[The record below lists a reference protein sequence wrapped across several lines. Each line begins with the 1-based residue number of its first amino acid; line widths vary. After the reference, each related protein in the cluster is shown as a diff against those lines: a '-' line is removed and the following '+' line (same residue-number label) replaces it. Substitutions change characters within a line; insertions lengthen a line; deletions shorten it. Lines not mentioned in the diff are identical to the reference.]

1 MAFKMKKSPI
11 NRKVKD
17 FTSPI
22 DMRSPMKSD
31 ALVESVTK
39 GQKVVKGAKLLG
51 ANLPSVVKPLAG
63 APASIAAG
71 VITPISTGEDL
82 TPSEVFNKKRTELEN
97 KKSKFGYFDPDL
109 GKTIYLN
116 RFVQNPDM
124 GEYESLNDPNYGM
137 IRLTNDELE
146 KLVKQKQQEIK
157 NQKINAMRDY
167 AKRQKDAE
175 QKTKEFYAG
184 LASKVFK

>member
-1 MAFKMKKSPI
+1 MAFKMKRSPI

-31 ALVESVTK
+31 ALVEGITK

-51 ANLPSVVKPLAG
+51 ANLPSVVKPIAG

-97 KKSKFGYFDPDL
+97 KKSKFGYYDPAL
-109 GKTIYLN
+109 GKTVYLN

-146 KLVKQKQQEIK
+146 KLVKQKQNE
-157 NQKINAMRDY
+157 INAQTIKAMQSY
-167 AKRQKDAE
+167 IKKQEEKK
-175 QKTKEFYAG
+175 QKTRGGRF
-184 LASKVFK
+184 